1 MAKNI
6 KEEFLSAYR
15 EFEDTLRSEEPPL
28 TVYEYSMQ
36 LDENDNDSKRLQ
48 LCRLIRNYLSHQPD
62 EFIAPS
68 AEMITFIKGKTEEI
82 NRKHKTAKDIMTRMT
97 PLTVDTKVSDAASK
111 LGSKKP
117 FLVVCDKDKQVI
129 GLFTRETIR
138 KAVVEKTHA
147 KTIKTAGGL
156 EKPICFAKPD
166 DLAENVFSL
175 TIITSD
181 GSAKGTY
188 KGVVI

>member
-15 EFEDTLRSEEPPL
+15 EFEDTLRNEEPPL

-62 EFIAPS
+62 DFITPS
-68 AEMITFIKGKTEEI
+68 NEMITFIKSKTEEI

-156 EKPICFAKPD
+156 EKPVCFAKPD

-181 GSAKGTY
+181 GSSKGIY